1 MPVLSCGIMFMGD
14 RGLFLHRHVKVAD
27 LQNHFWGCCLLT
39 TVIVFSSSF
48 FFCFCLPIA
57 TKLLLP
63 QSNTGEVLL
72 SITVL

>member
-39 TVIVFSSSF
+39 TVIVFSSF
-48 FFCFCLPIA
+48 FFVFVC
-57 TKLLLP
+57 
-63 QSNTGEVLL
+63 Q
-72 SITVL
+72 